1 MLYRKHLV
9 LVCAI
14 VLTLTFAAGCRRP
27 AEPAQEATYQADEP
41 AESPA
46 PDEVA
51 SVPQAYCPLDGLP
64 VEDPELADRR
74 PVAVM
79 IDNLSGIGPQSGLD
93 KACWVFEILTEGGI
107 TRLMPVYLHQDAP
120 VVGPVRS
127 ARHYFLDKA
136 LEFGAAYSHCGWS
149 PQAQRDIQQ
158 LKVISLNEFY
168 LPQVYWR
175 VRSKKEPHNVYTST
189 DRLFQ
194 ELDRRGLLT
203 NYSRS
208 WQLEFHDDP
217 SALSGPSAKKITL
230 KFPGGYTVEYR
241 WDEGIIDGGY
251 RRFVNGRPHED
262 AETGRQLVAK
272 NILVQFV
279 DGTRVL
285 DKEGRLDMQL
295 VGRGTGRVFQ
305 QGITYE
311 ANWSKGSRTDFTYW
325 TTKEGQTVKLA
336 RGQTW
341 VEVMPRGAEVTWE

>member
-1 MLYRKHLV
+1 MAWGRSLGLLLV
-9 LVCAI
+9 GALLV
-14 VLTLTFAAGCRRP
+14 TLAAGCRRAP
-27 AEPAQEATYQADEP
+27 APEPPAAGPADEAP
-41 AESPA
+41 AVPA
-46 PDEVA
+46 PKPV
-51 SVPQAYCPLDGLP
+51 YCPLDGLP
-64 VEDPELADRR
+64 VEDPVLVNRR

-79 IDNLSGIGPQSGLD
+79 IDNLTGIGSQSGLD
-93 KACWVFEILTEGGI
+93 KACWVFEILAEGGI

-120 VVGPVRS
+120 TVGPVRS

-149 PQAQRDIQQ
+149 PQAQRDIQR

-208 WQLEFHDDP
+208 WELEFHDDP

-230 KFPGGYTVEYR
+230 KYPGGYTVEYV
-241 WDEGIIDGGY
+241 WDAGIVDGGY
-251 RRFVNGRPHED
+251 RRFVGGRPHKD
-262 AETGRQLVAK
+262 AETGQQLVAR

-285 DKEGRLDMQL
+285 DKEGRLDMKLTGQ
-295 VGRGTGRVFQ
+295 GSGRVFQ
-305 QGITYE
+305 LGVTYE
-311 ANWSKGSRTDFTYW
+311 ANWSKGSRTDFTHW
-325 TTKEGQTVKLA
+325 TEKNGQTVKLA

-341 VEVMPRGAEVTWE
+341 VEVMPRGAEVSWE

>member
-1 MLYRKHLV
+1 MRCKKYLAFV
-9 LVCAI
+9 WAG
-14 VLTLTFAAGCRRP
+14 VLTLTLVAGCRRP
-27 AEPAQEATYQADEP
+27 PVPTQGAASQAGETAVAPAPGEAT
-41 AESPA
+41 
-46 PDEVA
+46 

-64 VEDPELADRR
+64 VEDPERAARR

-79 IDNLSGIGPQSGLD
+79 IDNLPGIGPQSGLD

-107 TRLMPVYLHQDAP
+107 TRLMPVYLHQDAS

-149 PQAQRDIQQ
+149 PQAQRDIQR

-208 WQLEFHDDP
+208 WQLEFYDDP
-217 SALSGPSAKKITL
+217 SAVSGPSAKKITL
-230 KFPGGYTVEYR
+230 KYPGGYTVEYR
-241 WDEGIIDGGY
+241 WDAGLIDGGY

-262 AETGRQLVAK
+262 AETGQQLVAK
-272 NILVQFV
+272 NILIQFV

-285 DKEGRLDMQL
+285 DGEGRLDMQL
-295 VGRGTGRVFQ
+295 VGQGTGRVFQ
-305 QGITYE
+305 QGVTYE

-325 TTKEGQTVKLA
+325 TTEDGQTVKLA

-341 VEVMPRGAEVTWE
+341 VEVMPRGSEVSWE

>member
-1 MLYRKHLV
+1 MSWKRSLSL
-9 LVCAI
+9 LA
-14 VLTLTFAAGCRRP
+14 VLTLLMGAGAACRRAP
-27 AEPAQEATYQADEP
+27 AAEPPTPEP
-41 AESPA
+41 TAPVPTAPA
-46 PDEVA
+46 APA
-51 SVPQAYCPLDGLP
+51 AYCPLDGLP
-64 VEDPELADRR
+64 VEDAARVNRR

-79 IDNLSGIGPQSGLD
+79 IDNLPGIGAQSGLEE
-93 KACWVFEILTEGGI
+93 ACWVFEILAEGGI
-107 TRLMPVYLHQDAP
+107 TRLMPVYLHQDAAT
-120 VVGPVRS
+120 VGPVRS
-127 ARHYFLDKA
+127 ARHYFLDKV

-149 PQAQRDIQQ
+149 PQAQRDIQR

-194 ELDRRGLLT
+194 ELERRGLAS
-203 NYSRS
+203 NYTRT
-208 WQLEFHDDP
+208 WELEFYADP

-230 KFPGGYTVEYR
+230 KYPGGYTVEYR
-241 WDEGIIDGGY
+241 WDAGIVEGGY
-251 RRFVNGRPHED
+251 RRFVGGQPHQD
-262 AETGRQLVAK
+262 AESGRQLVAK

-295 VGRGTGRVFQ
+295 TGQGSGRVFQ
-305 QGITYE
+305 AGVTYE
-311 ANWSKGSRTDFTYW
+311 ANWSKGTRTDFTRW
-325 TTKEGQTVKLA
+325 TEKSGATVKFM